1 MSHLLSRA
9 LCLTLLAASTSLW
22 AAQPAIVA
30 ATPVVTYMPIVLDNP
45 DFFEFTAEQKQQVNE
60 LVAKVSGQR
69 EPLDQSVVDLRNE
82 LRVELGK
89 ANDDKQLIAQLVNE
103 IKINEAKRL
112 DLSIT
117 CTEELR
123 HILTDEQWE
132 TLIELTE

>member
-1 MSHLLSRA
+1 MSHLLSRT
-9 LCLTLLAASTSLW
+9 LCLTLLATSTSLW

-60 LVAKVSGQR
+60 LVTKVSGQR

-82 LRVELGK
+82 LRVELSK
-89 ANDDKQLIAQLVNE
+89 ASDDKQLIAQLVNE
-103 IKINEAKRL
+103 IKTNEAKRL